1 MKEFIIVL
9 AEKDV
14 DALGYIRCH
23 PQAQAAKQEGQIW
36 LRGIFAKEQP
46 ELTIRQLPAQRT
58 YRLGDGNLLFLP
70 GGLTPVGELP
80 KLPWQPLTQFLPVE
94 LPVSALPAVVQRR
107 VSLQVI
113 PSGQVEQG
121 AALLADWPVWAT
133 YADTAPIIRLQRL
146 RFAASAHG
154 KALILGDVLPPMPG
168 REYWMRDG
176 ILLPGG
182 FDFEFPVVS
191 ELVQEKH
198 NPDND
203 AVLLFDENGS
213 MDKISRSH
221 FVAATRS
228 AVRKTTL

>member
-1 MKEFIIVL
+1 MKEFIIIL
-9 AEKDV
+9 AQKDI
-14 DALGYIRCH
+14 DALGYIRCR
-23 PQAQAAKQEGQIW
+23 PQAQAAVQEGRIW

-46 ELTIRQLPAQRT
+46 EVKIRQLPAQRT

-80 KLPWQPLTQFLPVE
+80 KLPWQPLTEFLPVE

-107 VSLQVI
+107 VSLRVI
-113 PSGQVEQG
+113 PSGRVEQG
-121 AALLADWPVWAT
+121 AALLAEWPVWAT
-133 YADTAPIIRLQRL
+133 YADTAPAGRLRRL
-146 RFAASAHG
+146 RFAASAQG
-154 KALILGDVLPPMPG
+154 KALILGDVLPPVPG

-191 ELVQEKH
+191 ELVQKKY

-213 MDKISRSH
+213 MDKISQSH

-228 AVRKTTL
+228 AVRRTIL